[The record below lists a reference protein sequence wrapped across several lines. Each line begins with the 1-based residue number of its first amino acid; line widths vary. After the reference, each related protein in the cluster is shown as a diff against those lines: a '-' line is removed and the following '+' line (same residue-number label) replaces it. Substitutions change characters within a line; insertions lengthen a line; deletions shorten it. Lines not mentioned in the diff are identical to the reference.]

1 MVKLTQSMQE
11 WLSRNHPDLIGLI
24 MLGHTELMTSE
35 MRMKYFEW
43 CDTEEGRRYLVGGD
57 LYKEE
62 YE

>member
-24 MLGHTELMTSE
+24 MLGHTELMTKE
-35 MRMKYFEW
+35 MFARYLEW

-62 YE
+62 SE